1 MFQPALNA
9 NVNRSLLSRV
19 NSIERSFGGDM
30 SIDDLRRASNLLQ
43 QLCDNASS
51 LRTGLSEEA
60 WNSING
66 HCTRLRQLIADR
78 MRRITHERPL
88 NVSDHHNVQLLHPTE
103 QHPQLPPCN
112 GRPKKGIDKC
122 KLKLLLKMR
131 FTVSDIAK
139 KGLLGYKVHR
149 NTLTNFIKEEGL
161 QLAWK
166 KYTTMSDA
174 DLSVIIKELSR
185 NHVNSGYREI
195 MAFLANR
202 NPPIIVQ
209 VNRVNRLLREVDP
222 VGTARRWSM
231 GIQRRSYHVP
241 TANYLWHLDT
251 NHKLIRWNFVVNGC
265 IDGLSRLVTHL
276 GVSTNNLAITALNFF
291 VSSVLEYGVPG
302 RIRIDGGYEF
312 NHVERFMNE
321 IDGTKRCIRG
331 KSVHNQRIE
340 RLWRDVFTKVLV
352 KYHGLF
358 NHMENHGILNI
369 DNDVHMFALHRVF
382 EPRINK
388 DLSSWRD
395 AHNNHAL
402 RTDNS
407 KTPLQLWHQNII
419 IHSVEAQCSAIR
431 NIFDSDDASR
441 RRQIQNFRTS
451 HDLVEPNNIGIVL
464 QRIVPP
470 LTQGQ
475 LYDLSQTVDV
485 HADSESHGI
494 DIYGRVIMFI
504 RSAQEA

>member
-1 MFQPALNA
+1 MFQPSLNE
-9 NVNRSLLSRV
+9 NVYRSLLSRV
-19 NSIERSFGGDM
+19 NSIDRSVNGDM
-30 SIDDLRRASNLLQ
+30 SIDDLRRVSNLLQ
-43 QLCDNASS
+43 QVYDNASN
-51 LRTGLSEEA
+51 LRSGLSDEV
-60 WNSING
+60 WSSIDG

-78 MRRITHERPL
+78 MRISHERLL
-88 NVSDHHNVQLLHPTE
+88 NVSDIDNLELLQPVE
-103 QHPQLPPCN
+103 QLPHPPSRN

-122 KLKLLLKMR
+122 KLKLLLGMR

-139 KGLLGYKVHR
+139 NSLLGYKVHR

-161 QLAWK
+161 QLAREK
-166 KYTTMSDA
+166 FTTMSDE
-174 DLSVIIKELSR
+174 DLTVIIKELSEKY
-185 NHVNSGYREI
+185 VNSGYRE
-195 MAFLANR
+195 MTAFLATR
-202 NPPIIVQ
+202 SPPIIVQ
-209 VNRVNRLLREVDP
+209 FNRVNRLLRQVDP
-222 VGTARRWSM
+222 VGTARRWSL

-265 IDGLSRLVTHL
+265 VDGLSRLVTNL

-291 VSSVLEYGVPG
+291 FSSVMEYGVPG

-340 RLWRDVFTKVLV
+340 RLWRDVFTKILA

-369 DNDVHMFALHRVF
+369 DNDLHMFALHRVF
-382 EPRINK
+382 EPRINNE
-388 DLSSWRD
+388 LSSWRN

-402 RTDNS
+402 RTEHN
-407 KTPLQLWHQNII
+407 KTPLQLWHRNII
-419 IHSVEAQCSAIR
+419 IHSAEAQYSAIR

-441 RRQIQNFRTS
+441 RRQIQNFRAS

-475 LYDLSQTVDV
+475 LYELSQTIDV
-485 HADSESHGI
+485 HAFSESHGI
-494 DIYGRVIMFI
+494 DIYGRVITFI

>member
-139 KGLLGYKVHR
+139 KGFLGYKVHR

-174 DLSVIIKELSR
+174 DLSVIIKELSG
-185 NHVNSGYREI
+185 NHVNSG
-195 MAFLANR
+195 
-202 NPPIIVQ
+202 
-209 VNRVNRLLREVDP
+209 
-222 VGTARRWSM
+222 
-231 GIQRRSYHVP
+231 
-241 TANYLWHLDT
+241 
-251 NHKLIRWNFVVNGC
+251 
-265 IDGLSRLVTHL
+265 
-276 GVSTNNLAITALNFF
+276 
-291 VSSVLEYGVPG
+291 
-302 RIRIDGGYEF
+302 
-312 NHVERFMNE
+312 
-321 IDGTKRCIRG
+321 
-331 KSVHNQRIE
+331 
-340 RLWRDVFTKVLV
+340 
-352 KYHGLF
+352 
-358 NHMENHGILNI
+358 
-369 DNDVHMFALHRVF
+369 
-382 EPRINK
+382 
-388 DLSSWRD
+388 
-395 AHNNHAL
+395 
-402 RTDNS
+402 
-407 KTPLQLWHQNII
+407 
-419 IHSVEAQCSAIR
+419 
-431 NIFDSDDASR
+431 
-441 RRQIQNFRTS
+441 
-451 HDLVEPNNIGIVL
+451 
-464 QRIVPP
+464 
-470 LTQGQ
+470 
-475 LYDLSQTVDV
+475 
-485 HADSESHGI
+485 
-494 DIYGRVIMFI
+494 
-504 RSAQEA
+504 